1 MFAWFFEFFLWCT
14 ADELLISDLWPHE
27 LVCTCDT
34 LASRRLPCL
43 VLTCRVA
50 FPRRVLRLCF
60 TSPGVGWTSPRV
72 VNSILGLVVAISLT
86 VPTFARVHIKY
97 VISPFRKMFNH
108 SLGCVSYLIFNGFY
122 DECFIFK
129 TVIDW
134 GFRYSWIKKAPVVR
148 LWCFIC
154 CFVYGRAFAFAV
166 WAYTIRWTSMKL
178 SIGQTFIRKSTD
190 IQSKKICFM
199 NEWTFFSPVKI
210 RI

>member
-86 VPTFARVHIKY
+86 VPTSRARAYYIR
-97 VISPFRKMFNH
+97 ISPLQKIVQTF
-108 SLGCVSYLIFNGFY
+108 SGGLPLLIFWWFWWWRT
-122 DECFIFK
+122 EC
-129 TVIDW
+129 
-134 GFRYSWIKKAPVVR
+134 
-148 LWCFIC
+148 WCLH
-154 CFVYGRAFAFAV
+154 R
-166 WAYTIRWTSMKL
+166 TPLPS
-178 SIGQTFIRKSTD
+178 
-190 IQSKKICFM
+190 FM
-199 NEWTFFSPVKI
+199 NRECGCGTTLTVFPLFSHRCGLAVKP
-210 RI
+210 